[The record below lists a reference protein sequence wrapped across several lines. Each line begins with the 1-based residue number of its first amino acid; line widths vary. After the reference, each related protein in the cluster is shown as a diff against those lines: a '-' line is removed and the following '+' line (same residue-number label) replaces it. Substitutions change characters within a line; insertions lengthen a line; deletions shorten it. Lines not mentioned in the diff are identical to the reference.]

1 MSNNEN
7 LFKELE
13 KRYTGK
19 KDINNNFMEN
29 YDTLSRYTDNFVCDI
44 KDQREFSK
52 FNEEFPEHSLNLTD
66 LYNYSKSFIIKD
78 YEINNN
84 MTNRSLVEASLTL
97 RNITYWMNIAKY
109 NHNNTNRK
117 YFKYVAYSVDENTIG
132 AFEGLMCR
140 LFNLPIEYI
149 DYADTRALE
158 LYNDTKNND
167 LYVKYMKGNN
177 WYKKKMKYSYFR
189 SIVYNNSKTMN
200 YYNVTKFCE
209 FGETKGKNYDINLG
223 GASLMI
229 ILSVLD
235 GVLIVL
241 LILFCAKKSR

>member
-1 MSNNEN
+1 MNAILDDDIEIKQCYMDEPSAEEESYKSCVVYILLIMAYCFIELRYYSSAINCLNECE
-7 LFKELE
+7 KEVGDLVPDVFLRRAQALMNKKNATKLELQKAEEDLE
-13 KRYTGK
+13 KSIILAT
-19 KDINNNFMEN
+19 
-29 YDTLSRYTDNFVCDI
+29 
-44 KDQREFSK
+44 K

-140 LFNLPIEYI
+140 LFDLPIEYI

-167 LYVKYMKGNN
+167 LYLTY
-177 WYKKKMKYSYFR
+177 
-189 SIVYNNSKTMN
+189 ILAVYNQGILNNISFLNNTKNN
-200 YYNVTKFCE
+200 YN
-209 FGETKGKNYDINLG
+209 
-223 GASLMI
+223 
-229 ILSVLD
+229 
-235 GVLIVL
+235 
-241 LILFCAKKSR
+241 KK